1 MSTLKRIQKEL
12 QEISQNP
19 PYNCS
24 AGVNS
29 DNIYKWD
36 ASII

>member
-12 QEISQNP
+12 IEITENP

-24 AGVNS
+24 AGVS
-29 DNIYKWD
+29 DDNII
-36 ASII
+36 SG